1 MQKRNTIVLTI
12 LSLVVFSS
20 GLYLFFPED
29 ARKDIFLFY
38 EYVNTKTGAKG
49 RLLVNIVNELSKLFT
64 TFTLLL
70 LWYFTVSYKTLKNV
84 ILPFLIISFLDIID
98 YIGWFQQ
105 HSIYKLP
112 ILVVLI
118 VVYNFKYKKNE

>member
-1 MQKRNTIVLTI
+1 MKKRNTIVLTI

>member
-1 MQKRNTIVLTI
+1 MKKRNIIVLTI
-12 LSLVVFSS
+12 LSLAVFSS

-29 ARKDIFLFY
+29 ARKDIYLFY
-38 EYVNTKTGAKG
+38 EYVNTNTGVKG
-49 RLLVNIVNELSKLFT
+49 RLLVNIVNELSQRFT
-64 TFTLLL
+64 TFILLL

-112 ILVVLI
+112 ILFVLI
-118 VVYNFKYKKNE
+118 VVYNLKYKKNE

>member
-1 MQKRNTIVLTI
+1 MKKRNTIVLTI

-29 ARKDIFLFY
+29 AIKDIFLFY

-49 RLLVNIVNELSKLFT
+49 RLLVNIVNELSQRFT

-70 LWYFTVSYKTLKNV
+70 LWYFTVSFKTLKNV

-112 ILVVLI
+112 ILVILI

>member
-1 MQKRNTIVLTI
+1 MKKRNTIVLTI
-12 LSLVVFSS
+12 LSLIVFSS

-38 EYVNTKTGAKG
+38 EYINTNTGVKG
-49 RLLVNIVNELSKLFT
+49 RLVVNIVNELSQRFT

-70 LWYFTVSYKTLKNV
+70 LWYFTVSFKTLKNV

>member
-1 MQKRNTIVLTI
+1 MKKRNTIVLTI

-38 EYVNTKTGAKG
+38 EYVNTNTGVKG
-49 RLLVNIVNELSKLFT
+49 RLVVNIVNELSQRFT

-70 LWYFTVSYKTLKNV
+70 LWYFTVSFKTLKNV

>member
-1 MQKRNTIVLTI
+1 MRKRNAIVLTV

-29 ARKDIFLFY
+29 ATKNIFLFY
-38 EYVNTKTGAKG
+38 EYVNTKTGVKG
-49 RLLVNIVNELSKLFT
+49 RLVVNIVNELSQLFT
-64 TFTLLL
+64 TFTILL
-70 LWYFTVSYKTLKNV
+70 LWYFTASYKTLKNV
-84 ILPFLIISFLDIID
+84 ILPFLIISFFDIID

-118 VVYNFKYKKNE
+118 LVYNFKYKKNE

>member
-1 MQKRNTIVLTI
+1 MKKRNTIVLTI

-38 EYVNTKTGAKG
+38 EYVNTK
-49 RLLVNIVNELSKLFT
+49 LFT
-64 TFTLLL
+64 TFTILL
-70 LWYFTVSYKTLKNV
+70 LWYFTVSFKTLKNV

>member
-38 EYVNTKTGAKG
+38 EYINTNTGVKG
-49 RLLVNIVNELSKLFT
+49 RLVVNIVNELSQRFT

-70 LWYFTVSYKTLKNV
+70 LWYFTVSFKTLKNV

>member
-1 MQKRNTIVLTI
+1 MKKRNTIVLTI
-12 LSLVVFSS
+12 LSLIVFSS

-38 EYVNTKTGAKG
+38 EYINTNTGVKG
-49 RLLVNIVNELSKLFT
+49 RLVVNIVNELSQRFT

-70 LWYFTVSYKTLKNV
+70 LWYFTVSFKTLKNV

-112 ILVVLI
+112 ILVLLI

>member
-112 ILVVLI
+112 ILVLLI

>member
-64 TFTLLL
+64 TFTILL

-112 ILVVLI
+112 ILVILI

>member
-1 MQKRNTIVLTI
+1 MKKRNTIVLTI

-38 EYVNTKTGAKG
+38 EYINTNTGVKG
-49 RLLVNIVNELSKLFT
+49 RLVVNIVNELSQRFT

-70 LWYFTVSYKTLKNV
+70 LWYFTVSFKTLKNV

>member
-70 LWYFTVSYKTLKNV
+70 LWYFTVSFKTLKNV

>member
-1 MQKRNTIVLTI
+1 MQKRNIILLII
-12 LSLVVFSS
+12 LSLLVFSS
-20 GLYLFFPED
+20 GLYLFFPET

-38 EYVNTKTGAKG
+38 EYVNTRTGVKG
-49 RLLVNIVNELSKLFT
+49 RLLVNIVNELSQLLT
-64 TFTLLL
+64 VFTLLL
-70 LWYFTVSYKTLKNV
+70 LWYFTASYKALKNV

-118 VVYNFKYKKNE
+118 LVCNFKYKKNE

>member
-1 MQKRNTIVLTI
+1 MKKRNTIVLTI

-70 LWYFTVSYKTLKNV
+70 LWYFTVSFKTLKNV